1 MYRCMYRCWCD
12 HCGVGLSAQWIHV
25 RAYIALKQTNG
36 GTNGKVCVCAGVWC
50 VGEVGQACM
59 CVGGGGGAERLA
71 VCGRGR
77 M

>member
-1 MYRCMYRCWCD
+1 M
-12 HCGVGLSAQWIHV
+12 

-59 CVGGGGGAERLA
+59 CVGGGGGRKVSCVWEGSY
-71 VCGRGR
+71 VEVSVQTESCSCE
-77 M
+77 